1 LRTRNR
7 MLSASVERAAREGAA
22 GTEKCPCESPPVCEP
37 ARVGSPLPLGL
48 RGDQLMGG
56 RQDGRSRQGP
66 APGAEVENAV
76 LQVLKAEQARLSSA
90 GDYHASA

>member
-1 LRTRNR
+1 
-7 MLSASVERAAREGAA
+7 MLSASAERAAREGAV
-22 GTEKCPCESPPVCEP
+22 GPEKCPCESHRYANQP
-37 ARVGSPLPLGL
+37 RVGSPLPLAL

-56 RQDGRSRQGP
+56 RQHGRSRQGL

-76 LQVLKAEQARLSSA
+76 VPVVKAEQARLSSA